1 MVLGLHECLV
11 PASNLLVA
19 LVSPSVVFH
28 THPLLCVFLLRRY
41 HRPTAGAGC
50 VSRRVDK
57 MEKYCCLLLVACV
70 QCPVPCAW
78 PRVTIGWGGS
88 WSPRFSAA
96 LQDDFGSHRLTQKV
110 HVLER
115 LRPHGSEPFIEP
127 NPRPH
132 WRMLFRSEGIFC
144 CGTVE
149 CWAL

>member
-1 MVLGLHECLV
+1 
-11 PASNLLVA
+11 
-19 LVSPSVVFH
+19 
-28 THPLLCVFLLRRY
+28 
-41 HRPTAGAGC
+41 
-50 VSRRVDK
+50 

-70 QCPVPCAW
+70 QRPVPCAR
-78 PRVTIGWGGS
+78 PQVTIGWGGS
-88 WSPRFSAA
+88 WPPRFSAA
-96 LQDDFGSHRLTQKV
+96 LQDDFGSHRLTQEV

-132 WRMLFRSEGIFC
+132 WRMLFRSEGICC